1 MIAAAY
7 PPAGRSTDRPQ
18 ARERLMR
25 WILFACLAVVPMA
38 ASAQVRMVPASPT
51 PPAPLAAPLAAPGAR
66 DVAGELGA
74 SLAAIPA
81 TVTPLST
88 LEGQEKL
95 GDEEYQPSVGQ
106 AGKDVIWV
114 PTPESLVKALLT
126 AAKVTRNDYVVDL
139 GSGDGR
145 FPIAA
150 ARDFGARA
158 HGIDYNGDMVALA
171 RRNAERAGVR
181 TRVTFQRGDIFESDF
196 SSASVVTLY
205 LLPNL
210 NLKLRPTIL
219 AMKPGTRV
227 VSHAF
232 DMGDWEP
239 DETIR
244 TDDATGYLWIVPAQ
258 IAGRWAFEVGNER
271 FAATITQ
278 TYQKLSATGGPLNGG
293 RVRGREVTFTLAGGR
308 ELTGELV
315 ETGLVG
321 RGWTAT
327 RIGG

>member
-1 MIAAAY
+1 MTRPAYLARAAF
-7 PPAGRSTDRPQ
+7 GRPRL
-18 ARERLMR
+18 RERSMPPR
-25 WILFACLAVVPMA
+25 TLALVSALGLLLPAANVV
-38 ASAQVRMVPASPT
+38 AQVRLVPAPPPLPLATPASP
-51 PPAPLAAPLAAPGAR
+51 PGPLGAELGSPLAI
-66 DVAGELGA
+66 
-74 SLAAIPA
+74 AIPA
-81 TVTPLST
+81 VTPLSEI
-88 LEGQEKL
+88 EGQEKL
-95 GDEEYQPSVGQ
+95 GDDQYRPSVGQ

-126 AAKVTRNDYVVDL
+126 AARVTKDDYVVDL

-181 TRVTFQRGDIFESDF
+181 TRVTFQRGDIFQSDF
-196 SSASVVTLY
+196 SSATVITLY

-244 TDDATGYLWIVPAQ
+244 TDEATGYLWIVPANL
-258 IAGRWAFEVGNER
+258 AGRWAFEVGNQR
-271 FAATITQ
+271 FTATISQ
-278 TYQKLSATGGPLNGG
+278 TYQKLTARGGPLNGG
-293 RVRGREVTFTLAGGR
+293 RVRGREVTFTLADGR
-308 ELTGELV
+308 ELTGELG

-327 RIGG
+327 RIAG

>member
-1 MIAAAY
+1 MRPAYLAVAAL
-7 PPAGRSTDRPQ
+7 GRPRL
-18 ARERLMR
+18 RERSMPPR
-25 WILFACLAVVPMA
+25 TLALLVSLGLLVPA
-38 ASAQVRMVPASPT
+38 TSVSAQVRLVPAAPPLPLSLAVSPPDPLGT
-51 PPAPLAAPLAAPGAR
+51 EVDSPLAI
-66 DVAGELGA
+66 
-74 SLAAIPA
+74 AIPS
-81 TVTPLST
+81 VTPLSEI
-88 LEGQEKL
+88 EGQEKL
-95 GDEEYQPSVGQ
+95 GDDQYRPSVGQ

-126 AAKVTRNDYVVDL
+126 AARVTKDDYVVDL

-181 TRVTFQRGDIFESDF
+181 TRVTFQRGDIFQSDF
-196 SSASVVTLY
+196 SSATVVTLY

-244 TDDATGYLWIVPAQ
+244 TDEATGYLWIVPANL
-258 IAGRWAFEVGNER
+258 AGRWAFEVGNQR
-271 FAATITQ
+271 FTATISQ
-278 TYQKLSATGGPLNGG
+278 TYQKLTARGGPLNGG
-293 RVRGREVTFTLAGGR
+293 RVRGREVTFTLADGR
-308 ELTGELV
+308 ELTGELG
-315 ETGLVG
+315 EAGLVG

-327 RIGG
+327 RIAG

>member
-1 MIAAAY
+1 
-7 PPAGRSTDRPQ
+7 
-18 ARERLMR
+18 MR
-25 WILFACLAVVPMA
+25 YTLLACLILLPVG
-38 ASAQVRMVPASPT
+38 ASAQVRLVPASPT
-51 PPAPLAAPLAAPGAR
+51 LPRLPALPAAAQTAGVLEPSLSAEGAE
-66 DVAGELGA
+66 V
-74 SLAAIPA
+74 
-81 TVTPLST
+81 VPLST
-88 LEGQEKL
+88 LEGGEKL
-95 GDEEYQPSVGQ
+95 GDDQYRPSVGQ
-106 AGKDVIWV
+106 PGKDVIWV

-171 RRNAERAGVR
+171 RRNADRAGVR
-181 TRVTFQRGDIFESDF
+181 TKVTFQRGDIFESDF

-210 NLKLRPTIL
+210 NLKLRPKIL
-219 AMKPGTRV
+219 TMKPGTRV

-258 IAGRWAFEVGNER
+258 LAGRWAFEVGNER
-271 FAATITQ
+271 FTATIVQ
-278 TYQKLSATGGPLNGG
+278 TYQKLSTTGGPLNGG
-293 RVRGREVTFTLAGGR
+293 RVRGREVTFSLGGGR
-308 ELTGELV
+308 ELTGELG
-315 ETGLVG
+315 ETGLIG

>member
-1 MIAAAY
+1 
-7 PPAGRSTDRPQ
+7 
-18 ARERLMR
+18 MR
-25 WILFACLAVVPMA
+25 HLLIACLVLVPA
-38 ASAQVRMVPASPT
+38 PVLAQVKLVPASPVVPGMPDT
-51 PPAPLAAPLAAPGAR
+51 PALPG
-66 DVAGELGA
+66 LGA
-74 SLAAIPA
+74 DLIGQLADIRPA
-81 TVTPLST
+81 VIPLST
-88 LEGQEKL
+88 MGDQEQL
-95 GDEEYQPSVGQ
+95 GDAEYQPSVGQ

-126 AAKVTRNDYVVDL
+126 VAKVTRNDYVVDL

-181 TRVTFQRGDIFESDF
+181 TRVTFQRGDIFEADF
-196 SSASVVTLY
+196 SAATVVTLY

-210 NLKLRPTIL
+210 NLKLRPTLL
-219 AMKPGTRV
+219 AMKPGTRI

-244 TDDATGYLWIVPAQ
+244 TDDATGYMWVVPAQ
-258 IAGRWAFEVGNER
+258 IAGRWAFEVGNAR
-271 FAATITQ
+271 FAATIGQ
-278 TYQKLSATGGPLNGG
+278 TYQKLSTSGGPLNGG
-293 RVRGREVTFTLAGGR
+293 RVRGREVTFTLTGGR
-308 ELTGELV
+308 ELTGEV
-315 ETGLVG
+315 SEAGLVG

>member
-1 MIAAAY
+1 MRFIAL
-7 PPAGRSTDRPQ
+7 G
-18 ARERLMR
+18 
-25 WILFACLAVVPMA
+25 CLALMSGPA
-38 ASAQVRMVPASPT
+38 LAQVRLVPASPM
-51 PPAPLAAPLAAPGAR
+51 PPAPLAGQ
-66 DVAGELGA
+66 
-74 SLAAIPA
+74 AAIPVQNEIGAAIVPLPA
-81 TVTPLST
+81 TVVPLST
-88 LEGQEKL
+88 LEGQERL
-95 GDEEYQPSVGQ
+95 GDSEYQPSVGQ

-126 AAKVTRNDYVVDL
+126 AAKVTKADYVVDL

-171 RRNAERAGVR
+171 RRNADRAGVR
-181 TRVTFQRGDIFESDF
+181 TRVTFQRGDIFETDF
-196 SSASVVTLY
+196 SAATVVTLY

-210 NLKLRPTIL
+210 NLKLKPTIL

-244 TDDATGYLWIVPAQ
+244 TDEATGYLWIVPAQ
-258 IAGRWAFEVGNER
+258 LAGRWAFEVGNER
-271 FAATITQ
+271 FAATIAQ
-278 TYQKLSATGGPLNGG
+278 TYQKLSASGGPLTGG
-293 RVRGREVTFTLAGGR
+293 RVRGRDVTFTLAGGR
-308 ELTGELV
+308 ELTGEV
-315 ETGLVG
+315 TETGLIG

>member
-1 MIAAAY
+1 MRHTLVALLLALPSAA
-7 PPAGRSTDRPQ
+7 T
-18 ARERLMR
+18 
-25 WILFACLAVVPMA
+25 
-38 ASAQVRMVPASPT
+38 AQVRLVPASPV
-51 PPAPLAAPLAAPGAR
+51 PPAPLAAPAAPMIPGAPLAMPAPIQAPV
-66 DVAGELGA
+66 VA
-74 SLAAIPA
+74 
-81 TVTPLST
+81 LST

-95 GDEEYQPSVGQ
+95 GDAEYQPAVGQ

-126 AAKVTRNDYVVDL
+126 AAKVTKADYVVDL

-181 TRVTFQRGDIFESDF
+181 TRVTFQRGDIFEADF
-196 SSASVVTLY
+196 SSATVVTLY

-244 TDDATGYLWIVPAQ
+244 TDEATGYLWIVPAQ
-258 IAGRWAFEVGNER
+258 IAGRWAFEVGNAR
-271 FAATITQ
+271 FAATLAQ
-278 TYQKLSATGGPLNGG
+278 TYQKLSASGGPITGG
-293 RVRGREVTFTLAGGR
+293 RVRGTEVILTFADGR
-308 ELTGELV
+308 ELTGEV
-315 ETGLVG
+315 SENGLVG

>member
-1 MIAAAY
+1 MRFIALGCLVLMSG
-7 PPAGRSTDRPQ
+7 PA
-18 ARERLMR
+18 L
-25 WILFACLAVVPMA
+25 
-38 ASAQVRMVPASPT
+38 AQVLLVPASPM
-51 PPAPLAAPLAAPGAR
+51 PPAPLAGQAAMPIQNEIG
-66 DVAGELGA
+66 
-74 SLAAIPA
+74 AAIVPLPA
-81 TVTPLST
+81 TVVPLST
-88 LEGQEKL
+88 LEGQERL
-95 GDEEYQPSVGQ
+95 GDSEYQPSVGQ

-126 AAKVTRNDYVVDL
+126 AAKVTKADYVVDL

-181 TRVTFQRGDIFESDF
+181 TRVTFQRGDIFETDF
-196 SSASVVTLY
+196 SAATVVTLY

-210 NLKLRPTIL
+210 NLKLKPTIL
-219 AMKPGTRV
+219 GMKPGTRV

-244 TDDATGYLWIVPAQ
+244 TDEATGYLWIVPAQ
-258 IAGRWAFEVGNER
+258 LAGRWAFEVGNER
-271 FAATITQ
+271 FAATIAQ
-278 TYQKLSATGGPLNGG
+278 TYQKLSASGGPLTGG
-293 RVRGREVTFTLAGGR
+293 RVRGRDVTFTLAGGR
-308 ELTGELV
+308 ELTGEV
-315 ETGLVG
+315 TETGLVG

>member
-1 MIAAAY
+1 MKGFGTAFAGLALAALAAA
-7 PPAGRSTDRPQ
+7 ATAQ
-18 ARERLMR
+18 VHT
-25 WILFACLAVVPMA
+25 LATPMA
-38 ASAQVRMVPASPT
+38 PLDPLRTSPLLT
-51 PPAPLAAPLAAPGAR
+51 LQ
-66 DVAGELGA
+66 E
-74 SLAAIPA
+74 
-81 TVTPLST
+81 PLSLSVNDVVALT
-88 LEGQEKL
+88 SWNEDREKH
-95 GDEEYQPSVGQ
+95 GDEQYQPSVGQ

-126 AAKVTRNDYVVDL
+126 AARVTKDDFVVDL

-158 HGIDYNGDMVALA
+158 HGIDYNPDMVALA

-181 TRVTFQRGDIFESDF
+181 TKVTFARGDVFQSDF
-196 SSASVVTLY
+196 SAASVVTLY

-210 NLKLRPTIL
+210 NLKLRPTLL
-219 AMKPGTRV
+219 AMKPGTRI

-244 TDDATGYLWIVPAQ
+244 TDDATGYLWIVPAKVD
-258 IAGRWAFEVGNER
+258 GRWAFEIGNER
-271 FAATITQ
+271 FASTLKQ
-278 TYQKLSATGGPLNGG
+278 TYQVVETNGGQLSSG
-293 RVRGREVTFTLAGGR
+293 RVRGRQVTFVLKGGR
-308 ELTGELV
+308 EITGEINDS
-315 ETGLVG
+315 GIAG

-327 RIGG
+327 RIAG